1 VYEPASADGS
11 RPGVFYVNTSDLRS
25 RPKYAM
31 EATYLHEAVPGH
43 HYQVSL
49 AQEATGL
56 PRFRRFGTNAAYDEG
71 WALYAESLGRDLGLY
86 ADGYSAFG
94 ALSLEMWR
102 AARLVVDTGLHA
114 KGWSRAKAIE
124 YLRTHTALGEA
135 EIAAEVDRYIAQPG
149 QALAYKVGELRI
161 AELRRRAQAGLGPR
175 FDVRAFHSQV
185 VEGGSLPLAV
195 LESKIDRWIELQR

>member
-1 VYEPASADGS
+1 
-11 RPGVFYVNTSDLRS
+11 
-25 RPKYAM
+25 
-31 EATYLHEAVPGH
+31 
-43 HYQVSL
+43 
-49 AQEATGL
+49 
-56 PRFRRFGTNAAYDEG
+56 
-71 WALYAESLGRDLGLY
+71 
-86 ADGYSAFG
+86 
-94 ALSLEMWR
+94 
-102 AARLVVDTGLHA
+102 LHA